1 MFVPRGLLVR
11 SIMSIYRDESPH
23 VTAKA
28 IECLTNSGETVLR
41 SSLKL
46 HSLLLLCFA
55 LGLCFNAVS
64 ATISSEQILL
74 QSKAQTLKFDD
85 INTSSGF
92 ADIKTPYNGFL
103 FEGFFAFNPAHPRFK
118 GIISSHDL
126 NCAVSKPNALY
137 GTRDNFESG
146 QTSSFE
152 RRPSIRPAN
161 RNETFTLHAFSIKPL
176 DVPLGLVTIN
186 LQGFRSAA
194 DDSLEW
200 SVDFPAG
207 FHDILYVQIEEFSKQ
222 AWTGLRSVE
231 LWADF
236 HHGTVV
242 MDWEFCLDD
251 ISVELTMD

>member
-1 MFVPRGLLVR
+1 MT
-11 SIMSIYRDESPH
+11 SQ
-23 VTAKA
+23 
-28 IECLTNSGETVLR
+28 CLTNSREAVVR

-46 HSLLLLCFA
+46 HSLLLICFA

-64 ATISSEQILL
+64 ATISSEQVILET
-74 QSKAQTLKFDD
+74 KAQTLEFDD
-85 INTSSGF
+85 IKTPAGF
-92 ADIKTPYNGFL
+92 ADIKAPYNGFL

-137 GTRDNFESG
+137 GTRDNFESR
-146 QTSSFE
+146 QISSFE

-161 RNETFTLHAFSIKPL
+161 HSETFTLLALKIKPL

-186 LQGFRSAA
+186 LQGYRSGA
-194 DDSLEW
+194 DASLEW

-207 FHDILYVQIEEFSKQ
+207 FHDVLHVQIEEFSKQ

-236 HHGTVV
+236 HHDTVV

-251 ISVELTMD
+251 INVEITMT